1 MGIIGTAMAGAADRA
16 MESYL
21 ACIRTTMDAALC
33 LRNFASE
40 QVERH
45 NKPEV
50 ECSSGKDITT
60 QGEDGLGNLV
70 LPPMVIHKGSVNAVR
85 VSIAVQQKDDVEK
98 MIARKFMQFMMRRAE
113 AFQVLRKVPMPGY
126 DISLLITNFH
136 LQKLVKVKVIEFVCE
151 FISDI
156 YADIMEIKLA
166 LNTRGRS
173 VATS

>member
-70 LPPMVIHKGSVNAVR
+70 LPPMVIHKGSADKICIEVSVNAVR
-85 VSIAVQQKDDVEK
+85 VSIAVQQKDDA
-98 MIARKFMQFMMRRAE
+98 IHDA
-113 AFQVLRKVPMPGY
+113 PG
-126 DISLLITNFH
+126 
-136 LQKLVKVKVIEFVCE
+136 
-151 FISDI
+151 
-156 YADIMEIKLA
+156 
-166 LNTRGRS
+166 RGFS
-173 VATS
+173 GSAQGPNAGL